1 MGDENENQQ
10 KNIISQFHD
19 RNLRNVFF
27 NKDNFEAGAN
37 YLIRRIRIAKREI
50 ERVFSM

>member
-19 RNLRNVFF
+19 RNLRNVFLT
-27 NKDNFEAGAN
+27 K
-37 YLIRRIRIAKREI
+37 IISKQ
-50 ERVFSM
+50 ERTI